1 MNHQVLFP
9 IVKLLE
15 ANQITYAL
23 GGSGLLYYLKLIDSV
38 NDWDITVECS
48 KDTLTEAIQGYDWVE
63 QKSGDYPFAS
73 QFRLSVDFPRIDFI
87 GRFALYSE
95 EEVISL
101 PVSILEEWDGI
112 KLSSLEV
119 WYAAYFL
126 MGRKEKA
133 SMLLTY
139 LKSNKDKVNIHLIND
154 LLMKDGLNNELRQGL
169 TLLIH
174 KL

>member
-48 KDTLTEAIQGYDWVE
+48 KDTLTEVIKRYDWVE
-63 QKSGDYPFAS
+63 QRSGDYPFAS
-73 QFRLSVDFPRIDFI
+73 QFRLSVDSPRIDFI
-87 GRFALYSE
+87 GHFALYSE
-95 EEVISL
+95 SELIPL
-101 PVSILEEWDGI
+101 PVSTLGEWDGI

-119 WYAAYFL
+119 WYAAYYL
-126 MGRKEKA
+126 MGRKERA
-133 SMLLTY
+133 NLILSY
-139 LKSNKDKVNIHLIND
+139 LKTNKEKINVHLINN
-154 LLMKDGLNNELRQGL
+154 LLKKDGLNNELRQEL